1 MIVLKS
7 YSGAKLLLFFYKQH
21 TPIRHLVNPYNAS
34 CVLYIEQ
41 LRSVDN
47 VLVVG
52 NVYSKLKL
60 CKRRVVSFTCNGG
73 KSP

>member
-1 MIVLKS
+1 M
-7 YSGAKLLLFFYKQH
+7 
-21 TPIRHLVNPYNAS
+21 RHLVNPYNAS

-47 VLVVG
+47 VLVAG